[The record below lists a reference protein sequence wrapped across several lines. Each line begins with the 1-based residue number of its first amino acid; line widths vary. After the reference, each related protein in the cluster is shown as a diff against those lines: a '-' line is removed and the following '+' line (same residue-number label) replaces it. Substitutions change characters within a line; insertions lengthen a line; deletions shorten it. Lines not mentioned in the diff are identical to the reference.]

1 MWSFQKQQQESHL
14 MDNLRGNTCDAP
26 IIAIEIQP
34 ISLLLHEVTHIKST
48 SSHGEDYMLQCA
60 VEALQS
66 TTEVIKQWQMI

>member
-60 VEALQS
+60 FEGLQS
-66 TTEVIKQWQMI
+66 TTEVIKQ

>member
-1 MWSFQKQQQESHL
+1 MWSFQKQQESHL

>member
-14 MDNLRGNTCDAP
+14 MDNLRGNTRDAP

-48 SSHGEDYMLQCA
+48 SSQGEDYMLQCA

-66 TTEVIKQWQMI
+66 TTEVIKP